1 MPSSHGGTPGRPV
14 AADLPQTIDLLRGAR
29 LEDGSRADLR
39 LHDGVVA
46 DVAALGELEVRDPAA
61 TVDLSDGW
69 LLLTAPAEPHAH
81 LDKAL
86 SFDLIEPPFG
96 DLNSAVTHWRAYAE
110 TMTVASIIAR
120 ARAQALAMLANGIT
134 AIRTHADVHPGFP
147 TRCAEA
153 LLAVRDELAG
163 LIDIEVVALCSW
175 HASRADIDAALDL
188 GVDLVGGAPHMADDP
203 DGEVERLVDIAAER
217 GLGIDLHTDENLDG
231 PLTIGHYA
239 RLVRDLPRE
248 HQYSASHCVRLGT
261 LEPRELTDVI
271 SEVAASDLGVISL
284 PITNLYLQG
293 WQHPTLTPRGLTAL
307 RALIDAG
314 VRVGAGADNVR
325 DPFNPVGRS
334 CAFETA
340 SLLVTAGHL
349 SPAESWHLV
358 SDGARDVMGLPAAG
372 PRVGARAEL
381 LAVRATSLTE
391 AVATGPADR
400 LVIHAGRLIA
410 RSELRTSI
418 ATPAP
423 ATSSAPVNAHR
434 SATSGVL

>member
-1 MPSSHGGTPGRPV
+1 MPSVNAGGTPGLGV
-14 AADLPQTIDLLRGAR
+14 AAADLPQTIDLLRGAL
-29 LEDGSRADLR
+29 LEDGSLVDVR

-46 DVAALGELEVRDPAA
+46 DIAAAGELAPHDPAA
-61 TVDLSDGW
+61 TLELDGW

-86 SFDLIEPPFG
+86 SFDLIQPPFG
-96 DLNSAVTHWRAYAE
+96 DLDSAVVHWRAYAE
-110 TMTVASIIAR
+110 TMTVESIIER
-120 ARAQALAMLANGIT
+120 ARTQALAMLAGGIT

-153 LLAVRDELAG
+153 LVAVREELRS
-163 LIDIEVVALCSW
+163 LIDIEIVALCSW
-175 HASRADIDAALDL
+175 HASFEDIHQALDL
-188 GVDLVGGAPHMADDP
+188 GLDLVGGAPHMADDP
-203 DGEVERLVDIAAER
+203 DGEVERLVRIAAER
-217 GLGIDLHTDENLDG
+217 QLGLDLHTDENLDG

-239 RLVRDLPRE
+239 RLVRELPRDR
-248 HQYSASHCVRLGT
+248 QYSASHCVRLGT
-261 LEPRELTDVI
+261 LEAQELYEVI
-271 SEVAASDLGVISL
+271 TEVAASDLGVISL

-293 WQHPTLTPRGLTAL
+293 WQHPALTPRGLTAL
-307 RALIDAG
+307 RALIDRG

-349 SPAESWHLV
+349 SPRESWQLV
-358 SDGARDVMGLPAAG
+358 SDGARDVMGLPLAG
-372 PRVGARAEL
+372 PRVGAQAEL
-381 LAVRATSLTE
+381 LGVRAQSLTE
-391 AVATGPADR
+391 AVANGPADR
-400 LVIHAGRLIA
+400 LVIHRGRLVA

-418 ATPAP
+418 ATP
-423 ATSSAPVNAHR
+423 HL

>member
-1 MPSSHGGTPGRPV
+1 MNPSTETGSFGPAV
-14 AADLPQTIDLLRGAR
+14 ELPITLDLLRGAR
-29 LEDGSRADLR
+29 LADGSVVDVR

-46 DVAALGELEVRDPAA
+46 DVASAGELAVDDSAA
-61 TVDLSDGW
+61 TLELDGF

-86 SFDLIEPPFG
+86 SFDLIQPPFG

-110 TMTVASIIAR
+110 TMTVESIIAR

-134 AIRTHADVHPGFP
+134 AIRTHADVHAGFP

-153 LLAVRDELAG
+153 LIAVREELVE
-163 LIDIEVVALCSW
+163 LIDIEIVALASW
-175 HASRADIDAALDL
+175 YASEADIDAALDL
-188 GVDLVGGAPHMADDP
+188 GVDLVGGAPHMSEDP
-203 DGEVERLVDIAAER
+203 DGEVERLVRIAADR
-217 GLGIDLHTDENLDG
+217 GLGIDLHTDENLTG

-239 RLVRDLPRE
+239 RLVRDLRRDR
-248 HQYSASHCVRLGT
+248 QYSASHCVRLGT
-261 LEPRELTDVI
+261 LEADELADVI
-271 SEVAASDLGVISL
+271 AEVSAADLGVISL

-293 WQHPTLTPRGLTAL
+293 WQHPTLTPRGITAL
-307 RALIDAG
+307 RALIDGG

-340 SLLVTAGHL
+340 SLLVSAGHL

-358 SDGARDVMGLPAAG
+358 SGGARDVMGLPAAG
-372 PRVGARAEL
+372 PRAGAAAEL
-381 LAVRATSLTE
+381 LAVRAQSLTE

-400 LVIHAGRLIA
+400 LVIHRGRLVS
-410 RSELRTSI
+410 RSELHSTL
-418 ATPAP
+418 APTLTPHLP
-423 ATSSAPVNAHR
+423 
-434 SATSGVL
+434 ATSGVL